1 MSFYDAIRVG
11 ASGAADFKVERS
23 LRFNDGDTP
32 FLQRGVSSASNRKT
46 FTYSVW
52 CKRTENSQTYSGN
65 SANCLFYQGD
75 TSGNEFFYIT
85 FNGEDK
91 IEIQQY
97 DYPTN
102 QGRKITSQRFRDP
115 SAWYHIVLRVDTT
128 NSTANDRIRLYVNGE
143 QVTDFATNDGTTS
156 QNLDTWVN
164 DTTFDQYIGKAG
176 YNNLYM
182 DGYLAEI
189 NMVDGSSLAPSSFG
203 ETNSATGQWV
213 PIDTSALT
221 FGTNGFRLKFLDN
234 SGTSA
239 TTLGK
244 DSSGNGNNYTP
255 NNFSV
260 STGIGNDSVTDTPT
274 NNFCT
279 LNSLDMSGNALEQ
292 ANLQGGTAGTTGWR
306 HTRSTFELPS
316 TGKWYWEYKLPDA
329 TADGSNG
336 YMIGIAYSN
345 LSLTQDINSDST
357 GLYGRQVNSKYN
369 NSSSSPVTGSHFTTP
384 NNNDILQFAYD
395 ADSQKLFTGV
405 NNTWELSANPSTGA
419 NPNWTSVASGGFPM
433 VGSYGSSRYAAVN
446 FGQQGFVYTPP
457 TGYKALN
464 SQNLPDPTILF
475 PNKYFETLLYT
486 GNSTNNRAITGLNFQ
501 PDFVWMKKR
510 ASSIAQHSLVDS
522 LHGTTDNGSGNGN
535 VGDLDTA
542 SNRAPAAQSAGGFES
557 FDANG
562 FTLGKG
568 SNDANADSAY
578 QLNNASGQTYVAWN
592 WNAGDTDSATYTVK
606 VVSDSG
612 NKYRFND
619 FGTSAVTLDLAEG
632 GTYIFNMDDSSNATH
647 PFSIGTAANGTV
659 YTSGI
664 TYFLDGV
671 SKTYSQY
678 TSGFAAAS
686 TRRLHITVPASAPQ
700 LYYWCSAHSGMGGAI
715 NTNSTLGSSN
725 FDGSI
730 QSTVKANTTSGFSIV
745 TYTGTGADGTVG
757 HGLGVTPD
765 FVVVKNR
772 DSSEHWS
779 VKHKDLTS
787 GYNLKLNLNEAEGQ
801 STGSTNGIIADLSS
815 SSNFSLTRTGNTGN
829 YDNVNIS
836 GDKHVAYCFSGVAG
850 YSKFGKYTGNGDSN
864 GPFVFTGFRPAW
876 VMIKRS
882 SASEGWHMFD
892 NKRDPDNVIEDRLEA
907 DSAAAAFTGYDWLDF
922 LSNGFKT
929 RINVNNTNGSSST
942 YVYLAFAESPFKNSR
957 AR

>member
-336 YMIGIAYSN
+336 YMICIAYSN
-345 LSLTQDINSDST
+345 LSLTQYINSDST

-632 GTYIFNMDDSSNATH
+632 GTYTFDGSDSSMSSH
-647 PFSIGTAANGTV
+647 PFVIGTAANGSEYSTGV
-659 YTSGI
+659 
-664 TYFLDGV
+664 TYQLDGASV
-671 SKTYSQY
+671 TYSQY
-678 TSGFAAAS
+678 TSGYSSAT
-686 TRRLHITVPASAPQ
+686 TRKLIITVPASAPQ
-700 LYYWCSAHSGMGGAI
+700 LYYWCSVHSGMGGGI
-715 NTNSTLGSSN
+715 NTNTTLGSSN
-725 FDGSI
+725 FDGTI
-730 QSTVKANTTSGFSIV
+730 QTTVKASPTSGFSIIR
-745 TYTGTGADGTVG
+745 YTGTGSDGTLG
-757 HGLGVTPD
+757 HGLGVAPSIYI
-765 FVVVKNR
+765 VKR
-772 DSSEHWS
+772 RSSA
-779 VKHKDLTS
+779 KDWYIQVGNLA
-787 GYNLKLNLNEAEGQ
+787 GIDLGRFLKLNANDGISFASDVFAATADTSTVLNTKSDSA
-801 STGSTNGIIADLSS
+801 TNA
-815 SSNFSLTRTGNTGN
+815 
-829 YDNVNIS
+829 S
-836 GDKHVAYCFSGVAG
+836 GDTYVIYCFSSVEGF
-850 YSKFGKYTGNGDSN
+850 SKFGSYTGYLPATGNGS
-864 GPFVFTGFRPAW
+864 FVYLGFRPAFLI
-876 VMIKRS
+876 VKKT
-882 SASEGWHMFD
+882 ASEFMLLTD
-892 NKRDPDNVIEDRLEA
+892 SKRGAINPIDERLFPA
-907 DSAAAAFTGYDWLDF
+907 YNFTESDEVVVDF
-922 LSNGFKT
+922 VSNGFKA
-929 RINVNNTNGSSST
+929 RNGGGASIISGSGSG
-942 YVYLAFAESPFKNSR
+942 YVFFAFAESPFKNSR

>member
-632 GTYIFNMDDSSNATH
+632 GTYTFDGSDSSMSSH
-647 PFSIGTAANGTV
+647 PFVIGTAANGSEYSTGV
-659 YTSGI
+659 
-664 TYFLDGV
+664 TYQLDGASV
-671 SKTYSQY
+671 TYSQY
-678 TSGFAAAS
+678 TSGYSSAT
-686 TRRLHITVPASAPQ
+686 TRKLIITVPASAPQ
-700 LYYWCSAHSGMGGAI
+700 LYYWCSVHSGMGGGI
-715 NTNSTLGSSN
+715 NTNTTLGSSN
-725 FDGSI
+725 FDGTI
-730 QSTVKANTTSGFSIV
+730 QTTVKASPTSGFSIIR
-745 TYTGTGADGTVG
+745 YTGTGSDGTLG
-757 HGLGVTPD
+757 HGLGVAPSIYI
-765 FVVVKNR
+765 VKR
-772 DSSEHWS
+772 RSSA
-779 VKHKDLTS
+779 KDWYIQVGNLA
-787 GYNLKLNLNEAEGQ
+787 GIDLGRFLKLNANDGISFASDVFAATADTSTVLNTKSDSA
-801 STGSTNGIIADLSS
+801 TNA
-815 SSNFSLTRTGNTGN
+815 
-829 YDNVNIS
+829 S
-836 GDKHVAYCFSGVAG
+836 GDTYVIYCFSSVEGF
-850 YSKFGKYTGNGDSN
+850 SKFGSYTGYLPATGNGS
-864 GPFVFTGFRPAW
+864 FVYLGFRPAFLI
-876 VMIKRS
+876 VKKT
-882 SASEGWHMFD
+882 ASEYMLLTD
-892 NKRDPDNVIEDRLEA
+892 SKRGAINPIDERLFPA
-907 DSAAAAFTGYDWLDF
+907 YNFTESDEVVVDF
-922 LSNGFKT
+922 VSNGFKA
-929 RINVNNTNGSSST
+929 RNGGGASIISGSGSG
-942 YVYLAFAESPFKNSR
+942 YVFFAFAESPFKNSR

>member
-143 QVTDFATNDGTTS
+143 QVTDFATNYGTTS
-156 QNLDTWVN
+156 QYLYTWVN

-244 DSSGNGNNYTP
+244 DSSGNGNSYTP

-632 GTYIFNMDDSSNATH
+632 GTYTFDGSDSSMSSH
-647 PFSIGTAANGTV
+647 PFVIGTAANGSEYSTGV
-659 YTSGI
+659 
-664 TYFLDGV
+664 TYQLDGASV
-671 SKTYSQY
+671 TYSQY
-678 TSGFAAAS
+678 TSGYSSAT
-686 TRRLHITVPASAPQ
+686 TRKLIITVPASAPQ
-700 LYYWCSAHSGMGGAI
+700 LYYWCSVHSGMGGGI
-715 NTNSTLGSSN
+715 NTNTTLGSSN
-725 FDGSI
+725 FDGTI
-730 QSTVKANTTSGFSIV
+730 QTTVKASPTSGFSIIR
-745 TYTGTGADGTVG
+745 YTGTGSDGTLG
-757 HGLGVTPD
+757 HGLGVAPSIYI
-765 FVVVKNR
+765 VKR
-772 DSSEHWS
+772 RSSA
-779 VKHKDLTS
+779 KDWYIQVGNLA
-787 GYNLKLNLNEAEGQ
+787 GIDLGRFLKLNANDGISFASDVFAATADTSTVLNTKSDSA
-801 STGSTNGIIADLSS
+801 TNA
-815 SSNFSLTRTGNTGN
+815 
-829 YDNVNIS
+829 S
-836 GDKHVAYCFSGVAG
+836 GDTYVIYCFSSVEGF
-850 YSKFGKYTGNGDSN
+850 SKFGSYTGYLPATGNGS
-864 GPFVFTGFRPAW
+864 FVYLGFRPAFLI
-876 VMIKRS
+876 VKKT
-882 SASEGWHMFD
+882 ASEFMLLTD
-892 NKRDPDNVIEDRLEA
+892 SKRGAINPIDERLFPA
-907 DSAAAAFTGYDWLDF
+907 YNFTESDEVVVDF
-922 LSNGFKT
+922 VSNGFKA
-929 RINVNNTNGSSST
+929 RNGGGASIISGSGSG
-942 YVYLAFAESPFKNSR
+942 YVFFAFAESPFKNST

>member
-632 GTYIFNMDDSSNATH
+632 GTYTFDGSDSSMSSH
-647 PFSIGTAANGTV
+647 PFVIGTAANGSEYSTGV
-659 YTSGI
+659 
-664 TYFLDGV
+664 TYQLDGASV
-671 SKTYSQY
+671 TYSQY
-678 TSGFAAAS
+678 TSGYSSAT
-686 TRRLHITVPASAPQ
+686 TRKLIITVPASAPQ
-700 LYYWCSAHSGMGGAI
+700 LYYWCSVHSGMGGGI
-715 NTNSTLGSSN
+715 NTNTTLGSSN
-725 FDGSI
+725 FDGTI
-730 QSTVKANTTSGFSIV
+730 QTTVKASPTSGFSIIR
-745 TYTGTGADGTVG
+745 YTGTGSDGTLG
-757 HGLGVTPD
+757 HGLGVAPSIYI
-765 FVVVKNR
+765 VKR
-772 DSSEHWS
+772 RSSA
-779 VKHKDLTS
+779 KDWYIQVGNLA
-787 GYNLKLNLNEAEGQ
+787 GIDLGRFLKLNANDGISFASDVFAATADTSTVLNTKSDSA
-801 STGSTNGIIADLSS
+801 TNA
-815 SSNFSLTRTGNTGN
+815 
-829 YDNVNIS
+829 S
-836 GDKHVAYCFSGVAG
+836 GDTYVIYCFSSVEGF
-850 YSKFGKYTGNGDSN
+850 SKFGSYTGYLPATGNGS
-864 GPFVFTGFRPAW
+864 FVYLGFRPAFLI
-876 VMIKRS
+876 VKKT
-882 SASEGWHMFD
+882 ASEFMLLTD
-892 NKRDPDNVIEDRLEA
+892 SKRGAINPIDERLFPA
-907 DSAAAAFTGYDWLDF
+907 YNFTESDEVVVDF
-922 LSNGFKT
+922 VSNGFKA
-929 RINVNNTNGSSST
+929 RNGGGASIISGSGSG
-942 YVYLAFAESPFKNSR
+942 YVFFAFAESPFKNSS

>member
-244 DSSGNGNNYTP
+244 DSSGNGNNFTP

-632 GTYIFNMDDSSNATH
+632 GTYTFDGSDSSMSSH
-647 PFSIGTAANGTV
+647 PFVIGTAANGSEYSTGV
-659 YTSGI
+659 
-664 TYFLDGV
+664 TYQLDGASV
-671 SKTYSQY
+671 TYSQY
-678 TSGFAAAS
+678 TSGYSSAT
-686 TRRLHITVPASAPQ
+686 TRKLIITVPASAPQ
-700 LYYWCSAHSGMGGAI
+700 LYYWCSVHSGMGGGI
-715 NTNSTLGSSN
+715 NTNTTLGSSN
-725 FDGSI
+725 FDGTI
-730 QSTVKANTTSGFSIV
+730 QTTVKASPTSGFSIIR
-745 TYTGTGADGTVG
+745 YTGTGSDGTLG
-757 HGLGVTPD
+757 HGLGVAPSIYI
-765 FVVVKNR
+765 VKR
-772 DSSEHWS
+772 RSSA
-779 VKHKDLTS
+779 KDWYIQVGNLA
-787 GYNLKLNLNEAEGQ
+787 GIDLGRFLKLNANDGISFASDVFAATADTSTVLNTKSDSA
-801 STGSTNGIIADLSS
+801 TNA
-815 SSNFSLTRTGNTGN
+815 
-829 YDNVNIS
+829 S
-836 GDKHVAYCFSGVAG
+836 GDTYVIYCFSSVEGF
-850 YSKFGKYTGNGDSN
+850 SKFGSYTGYLPATGNGS
-864 GPFVFTGFRPAW
+864 FVYLGFRPAFLI
-876 VMIKRS
+876 VKKT
-882 SASEGWHMFD
+882 ASEFMLLTD
-892 NKRDPDNVIEDRLEA
+892 SKRGAINPIDERLFPA
-907 DSAAAAFTGYDWLDF
+907 YNFTESDEVVVDF
-922 LSNGFKT
+922 VSNGFKA
-929 RINVNNTNGSSST
+929 RNGGGASIISGSGSG
-942 YVYLAFAESPFKNSR
+942 YVFFAFAESPFKNSR

>member
-292 ANLQGGTAGTTGWR
+292 ANLQGGTAGTTAWR
-306 HTRSTFELPS
+306 HTRSTFALPS

-632 GTYIFNMDDSSNATH
+632 GTYTFDGSDSSMSSH
-647 PFSIGTAANGTV
+647 PFVIGTAANGSEYSTGV
-659 YTSGI
+659 
-664 TYFLDGV
+664 TYQLDGASV
-671 SKTYSQY
+671 TYSQY
-678 TSGFAAAS
+678 TSGYSSAT
-686 TRRLHITVPASAPQ
+686 TRKLIITVPASAPQ
-700 LYYWCSAHSGMGGAI
+700 LYYWCSVHSGMGGGI
-715 NTNSTLGSSN
+715 NTNTTLGSSN
-725 FDGSI
+725 FDGTI
-730 QSTVKANTTSGFSIV
+730 QTTVKASPTSGFSIIR
-745 TYTGTGADGTVG
+745 YTGTGSDGTLG
-757 HGLGVTPD
+757 HGLGVAPSIYI
-765 FVVVKNR
+765 VKR
-772 DSSEHWS
+772 RSSA
-779 VKHKDLTS
+779 KDWYIQVGNLA
-787 GYNLKLNLNEAEGQ
+787 GIDLGRFLKLNANDGISFASDVFAATADTSTVLNTKSDSA
-801 STGSTNGIIADLSS
+801 TNA
-815 SSNFSLTRTGNTGN
+815 
-829 YDNVNIS
+829 S
-836 GDKHVAYCFSGVAG
+836 GDTYVIYCFSSVEGF
-850 YSKFGKYTGNGDSN
+850 SKFGSYTGYLPATGNGS
-864 GPFVFTGFRPAW
+864 FVYLGFRPAFLI
-876 VMIKRS
+876 VKKT
-882 SASEGWHMFD
+882 ASEFMLLTD
-892 NKRDPDNVIEDRLEA
+892 SKRGAINPIDERLFPA
-907 DSAAAAFTGYDWLDF
+907 YNFTESDEVVVDF
-922 LSNGFKT
+922 VSNGFKA
-929 RINVNNTNGSSST
+929 RNGGGASIISGSGSG
-942 YVYLAFAESPFKNSR
+942 YVFFAFAESPFKNSR

>member
-369 NSSSSPVTGSHFTTP
+369 NSSCSPVTGSHFTTP

-632 GTYIFNMDDSSNATH
+632 GTYTFDGSDSSMSSH
-647 PFSIGTAANGTV
+647 PFVIGTAANGSEYSTGV
-659 YTSGI
+659 
-664 TYFLDGV
+664 TYQLDGASV
-671 SKTYSQY
+671 TYSQY
-678 TSGFAAAS
+678 TSGYSSAT
-686 TRRLHITVPASAPQ
+686 TRKLIITVPASAPQ
-700 LYYWCSAHSGMGGAI
+700 LYYWCSVHSGMGGGI
-715 NTNSTLGSSN
+715 NTNTTLGSSN
-725 FDGSI
+725 FDGTI
-730 QSTVKANTTSGFSIV
+730 QTTVKASPTSGFSIIR
-745 TYTGTGADGTVG
+745 YTGTGSDGTLG
-757 HGLGVTPD
+757 HGLGVAPSIYI
-765 FVVVKNR
+765 VKR
-772 DSSEHWS
+772 RSSA
-779 VKHKDLTS
+779 KDWYIQVGNLA
-787 GYNLKLNLNEAEGQ
+787 GIDLGRFLKLNANDGISFASDVFAATADTSTVLNTKSDSA
-801 STGSTNGIIADLSS
+801 TNA
-815 SSNFSLTRTGNTGN
+815 
-829 YDNVNIS
+829 S
-836 GDKHVAYCFSGVAG
+836 GDTYVIYCFSSVEGF
-850 YSKFGKYTGNGDSN
+850 SKFGSYTGYLPATGNGS
-864 GPFVFTGFRPAW
+864 FVYLGFRPAFLI
-876 VMIKRS
+876 VKKT
-882 SASEGWHMFD
+882 ASEFMLLTD
-892 NKRDPDNVIEDRLEA
+892 SKRGAINPIDERLFPA
-907 DSAAAAFTGYDWLDF
+907 YNFTESDEVVVDF
-922 LSNGFKT
+922 VSNGFKA
-929 RINVNNTNGSSST
+929 RNGGGASIISGSGSG
-942 YVYLAFAESPFKNSR
+942 YVFFAFAESPFKNSR

>member
-632 GTYIFNMDDSSNATH
+632 GTYTFDGSDSSMSSH
-647 PFSIGTAANGTV
+647 PFVIGTAANGSEYSTGV
-659 YTSGI
+659 
-664 TYFLDGV
+664 TYQLDGASV
-671 SKTYSQY
+671 TYSQY
-678 TSGFAAAS
+678 TSGYSSAT
-686 TRRLHITVPASAPQ
+686 TRKLIITVPASAPQ
-700 LYYWCSAHSGMGGAI
+700 LYYWCSVHSGMGGAI
-715 NTNSTLGSSN
+715 NTNTTLGSSN
-725 FDGSI
+725 IDGTI
-730 QSTVKANTTSGFSIV
+730 QTTVKASPTSGFSIIR
-745 TYTGTGADGTVG
+745 YTGTGSDGTLG
-757 HGLGVTPD
+757 HGLGVAPSIYI
-765 FVVVKNR
+765 VKR
-772 DSSEHWS
+772 RSSA
-779 VKHKDLTS
+779 KDWYIQVGNLA
-787 GYNLKLNLNEAEGQ
+787 GIDLGRFLKLNANDGISFASDVFAATADTSTVLNTKSDSA
-801 STGSTNGIIADLSS
+801 TNA
-815 SSNFSLTRTGNTGN
+815 
-829 YDNVNIS
+829 S
-836 GDKHVAYCFSGVAG
+836 GDTYVIYCFSSVEGF
-850 YSKFGKYTGNGDSN
+850 SKFGSYTGYLPATGNGS
-864 GPFVFTGFRPAW
+864 FVYLGFRPAFLI
-876 VMIKRS
+876 VKKT
-882 SASEGWHMFD
+882 ASEFMLLTD
-892 NKRDPDNVIEDRLEA
+892 SKRGAINPIDERLFPA
-907 DSAAAAFTGYDWLDF
+907 YNFTESDEVVVDF
-922 LSNGFKT
+922 VSNGFKA
-929 RINVNNTNGSSST
+929 RNGGGASIISGSGSG
-942 YVYLAFAESPFKNSR
+942 YVFFAFAESPFKNSR

>member
-11 ASGAADFKVERS
+11 ASGAADFEVERS

-91 IEIQQY
+91 LEIQQY

-102 QGRKITSQRFRDP
+102 QGRKITTQVFRDP

-143 QVTDFATNDGTTS
+143 QVTDFVTNDGTTS

-306 HTRSTFELPS
+306 HTRSTFALPS

-357 GLYGRQVNSKYN
+357 GLYGRQTDSKYN
-369 NSSSSPVTGSHFTTP
+369 NSSSSPVTNSAFTSIS
-384 NNNDILQFAYD
+384 NNDILQFAYD
-395 ADSQKLFTGV
+395 ADGQKLYTGR
-405 NNTWELSANPSTGA
+405 NNTWEESANPSTGA

-632 GTYIFNMDDSSNATH
+632 GTYTFDGSDSSMSSH
-647 PFSIGTAANGTV
+647 PFVIGTAANGSEYSTGV
-659 YTSGI
+659 
-664 TYFLDGV
+664 TYQLDGASV
-671 SKTYSQY
+671 TYSQY
-678 TSGFAAAS
+678 TSGYSSAT
-686 TRRLHITVPASAPQ
+686 TRKLIITVPASAPQ
-700 LYYWCSAHSGMGGAI
+700 LYYWCSVHSGMGGGI
-715 NTNSTLGSSN
+715 NTNTTLGSSN
-725 FDGSI
+725 FDGTI
-730 QSTVKANTTSGFSIV
+730 QTTVKASPTSGFSIIR
-745 TYTGTGADGTVG
+745 YTGTGSDGTLG
-757 HGLGVTPD
+757 HGLGVAPSIYI
-765 FVVVKNR
+765 VKR
-772 DSSEHWS
+772 RSSA
-779 VKHKDLTS
+779 KDWYIQVGNLA
-787 GYNLKLNLNEAEGQ
+787 GIDLGRFLKLNANDGISFASDVFAATADTSTVLNTKSDSA
-801 STGSTNGIIADLSS
+801 TNA
-815 SSNFSLTRTGNTGN
+815 
-829 YDNVNIS
+829 S
-836 GDKHVAYCFSGVAG
+836 GDTYVIYCFSSVEGF
-850 YSKFGKYTGNGDSN
+850 SKFGSYTGYLPATGNGS
-864 GPFVFTGFRPAW
+864 FVYLGFRPAFLI
-876 VMIKRS
+876 VKKT
-882 SASEGWHMFD
+882 ASEFMLLTD
-892 NKRDPDNVIEDRLEA
+892 SKRGAINPIDERLFPA
-907 DSAAAAFTGYDWLDF
+907 YNFTESDEVVVDF
-922 LSNGFKT
+922 VSNGFKA
-929 RINVNNTNGSSST
+929 RNGGGASIISGSGSG
-942 YVYLAFAESPFKNSR
+942 YVFFAFAESPFKNSR

>member
-292 ANLQGGTAGTTGWR
+292 ANLQGGTAGTSGWR

-501 PDFVWMKKR
+501 PYFVWMKKR

-632 GTYIFNMDDSSNATH
+632 GTYTFDGSDSSMSSH
-647 PFSIGTAANGTV
+647 PFVIGTAANGSEYSTGV
-659 YTSGI
+659 
-664 TYFLDGV
+664 TYQLDGASV
-671 SKTYSQY
+671 TYSQY
-678 TSGFAAAS
+678 TSGYSSAT
-686 TRRLHITVPASAPQ
+686 TRKLIITVPASAPQ
-700 LYYWCSAHSGMGGAI
+700 LYYWCSVHSGMGGGI
-715 NTNSTLGSSN
+715 NTNTTLGSSN
-725 FDGSI
+725 FDGTI
-730 QSTVKANTTSGFSIV
+730 QTTVKASPTSGFSIIR
-745 TYTGTGADGTVG
+745 YTGTGSDGTLA
-757 HGLGVTPD
+757 HGLGVAPSIYI
-765 FVVVKNR
+765 VKR
-772 DSSEHWS
+772 RSIA
-779 VKHKDLTS
+779 KDWYIQVGNLA
-787 GYNLKLNLNEAEGQ
+787 GIDLGRFLKLNANDGISFASDVFAATADTSTVLNTKSDSA
-801 STGSTNGIIADLSS
+801 TNA
-815 SSNFSLTRTGNTGN
+815 
-829 YDNVNIS
+829 S
-836 GDKHVAYCFSGVAG
+836 GDTYVIYCFSSVEGF
-850 YSKFGKYTGNGDSN
+850 SKFGSYTGYLPATGNGS
-864 GPFVFTGFRPAW
+864 FVYLGFRPAFLI
-876 VMIKRS
+876 VKKT
-882 SASEGWHMFD
+882 ASEFMLLTD
-892 NKRDPDNVIEDRLEA
+892 SKRGAINPIDERLFPA
-907 DSAAAAFTGYDWLDF
+907 YNFTESDEVVVDF
-922 LSNGFKT
+922 VSNGFKA
-929 RINVNNTNGSSST
+929 RNGGGASIISGSGSG
-942 YVYLAFAESPFKNSR
+942 YVFFAFAESPFKNSR

>member
-115 SAWYHIVLRVDTT
+115 SAWYHIDLRVDTT
-128 NSTANDRIRLYVNGE
+128 NSTANDRSRLYVNGE

-632 GTYIFNMDDSSNATH
+632 GTYTFDGSDSSMSSH
-647 PFSIGTAANGTV
+647 PFVIGTAANGSEYSTGV
-659 YTSGI
+659 
-664 TYFLDGV
+664 TYQLDGASV
-671 SKTYSQY
+671 TYSQY
-678 TSGFAAAS
+678 TSGYSSAT
-686 TRRLHITVPASAPQ
+686 TRKLIITVPASAPQ
-700 LYYWCSAHSGMGGAI
+700 LYYWCSVHSGMGGGI
-715 NTNSTLGSSN
+715 NTNTTLGSSN
-725 FDGSI
+725 FDGTI
-730 QSTVKANTTSGFSIV
+730 QTTVKASPTSGFSIIR
-745 TYTGTGADGTVG
+745 YTGTGSDGTLG
-757 HGLGVTPD
+757 HGLGVAPSIYI
-765 FVVVKNR
+765 VKR
-772 DSSEHWS
+772 RSSA
-779 VKHKDLTS
+779 KDWYIQVGNLA
-787 GYNLKLNLNEAEGQ
+787 GIDLGRFLKLNANDGISFASDVFAATADTSTVLNTKSDSA
-801 STGSTNGIIADLSS
+801 TNA
-815 SSNFSLTRTGNTGN
+815 
-829 YDNVNIS
+829 S
-836 GDKHVAYCFSGVAG
+836 GDTYVIYCFSSVEGF
-850 YSKFGKYTGNGDSN
+850 SKFGSYTGYLPATGNGS
-864 GPFVFTGFRPAW
+864 FVYLGFRPAFLI
-876 VMIKRS
+876 VKKT
-882 SASEGWHMFD
+882 ASEFMLLTD
-892 NKRDPDNVIEDRLEA
+892 SKRGAINPIDERLFPA
-907 DSAAAAFTGYDWLDF
+907 YNFTESDEVVVDF
-922 LSNGFKT
+922 VSNGFKA
-929 RINVNNTNGSSST
+929 RNGGGASIISGSGSG
-942 YVYLAFAESPFKNSR
+942 YVFFAFAESPFKNSR

>member
-244 DSSGNGNNYTP
+244 DSSGNGNNFTP

-292 ANLQGGTAGTTGWR
+292 ANLQGGTAGTSGWR
-306 HTRSTFELPS
+306 HTRSTFALPS
-316 TGKWYWEYKLPDA
+316 TGKWYWEYKIPDIS
-329 TADGSNG
+329 TDGSNG
-336 YMIGIAYSN
+336 HMMGIAYSN
-345 LSLTQDINSDST
+345 LGFTQDVNSDST
-357 GLYGRQVNSKYN
+357 GLYGRQVTGKYN
-369 NSSSSPVTGSHFTTP
+369 NSSSSPVTNSHFTTP
-384 NNNDILQFAYD
+384 NNNDIFQFAYD

-405 NNTWELSANPSTGA
+405 NNTWELSANPSTGS
-419 NPNWTSVASGGFPM
+419 NPNWTSVTSGGFPM
-433 VGSYGSSRYAAVN
+433 VGSYGSSRYVTVN

-464 SQNLPDPTILF
+464 SANLPNPTIKLPDKHF
-475 PNKYFETLLYT
+475 DTLTYT
-486 GNSTNNRAITGLNFQ
+486 GNDSSDRDITGVGFQ
-501 PDFVWMKKR
+501 PDWLWIKNRSQTDFHM
-510 ASSIAQHSLVDS
+510 IMDS
-522 LHGTTDNGSGNGN
+522 VRGANKNLYSNDTDNEQTDNANGHVNSFLTDGFNVDAGGSGLVNEN
-535 VGDLDTA
+535 SED
-542 SNRAPAAQSAGGFES
+542 
-557 FDANG
+557 
-562 FTLGKG
+562 
-568 SNDANADSAY
+568 
-578 QLNNASGQTYVAWN
+578 YVAWN
-592 WNAGDTDSATYTVK
+592 WNAGDTDGKTYTVT
-606 VVSDSG
+606 VVDDSG
-612 NKYRFND
+612 NKFRFD
-619 FGTSAVTLDLAEG
+619 GYGTSAVTLDLAEG
-632 GTYIFNMDDSSNATH
+632 GTYVFNYPSGH
-647 PFSIGTAANGTV
+647 PFRFSTTSDGTHGGGSE
-659 YTSGI
+659 YT
-664 TYFLDGV
+664 TGV
-671 SKTYSQY
+671 THNS
-678 TSGFAAAS
+678 S
-686 TRRLHITVPASAPQ
+686 TQVTIVVAASAPT
-700 LYYWCSAHSGMGGAI
+700 LYYYCSSHSGMGGQV

-725 FDGSI
+725 FDGAI
-730 QSTVKANTTSGFSIV
+730 QSVVKTNTTAGFSIT
-745 TYTGTGADGTVG
+745 TYTGTGSSTTVG
-757 HGLGVTPD
+757 HGLGVKPD
-765 FVVVKNR
+765 WIIIKCRSNGDNWMVY
-772 DSSEHWS
+772 
-779 VKHKDLTS
+779 HK
-787 GYNLKLNLNEAEGQ
+787 G
-801 STGSTNGIIADLSS
+801 
-815 SSNFSLTRTGNTGN
+815 
-829 YDNVNIS
+829 VN
-836 GDKHVAYCFSGVAG
+836 SGVDPEDYYLELNATTSQVNSTIMLNDTAPTSSVVTIG
-850 YSKFGKYTGNGDSN
+850 SDNSVNGSSRTYVMYAFSEVSSYCKFGFYTGNGSSSD
-864 GPFVFTGFRPAW
+864 GTYVFFGFRPAFFMAKE
-876 VMIKRS
+876 VS
-882 SASEGWHMFD
+882 STSRWSIYD
-892 NKRDPDNVIEDRLEA
+892 NKRDTDNPNEKYLRAQANNAETTSVNNDV
-907 DSAAAAFTGYDWLDF
+907 DF
-922 LSNGFKT
+922 LSNGVKMRGT
-929 RINVNNTNGSSST
+929 GEPNASGVT
-942 YVYLAFAESPFKNSR
+942 YVYLAFAEAPFRNAR

>member
-91 IEIQQY
+91 IEIQLY

-632 GTYIFNMDDSSNATH
+632 GTYTFDGSDSSMSSH
-647 PFSIGTAANGTV
+647 PFVIGTAANGSEYSTGV
-659 YTSGI
+659 
-664 TYFLDGV
+664 TYQLDGASV
-671 SKTYSQY
+671 TYSQY
-678 TSGFAAAS
+678 TSGYSSAT
-686 TRRLHITVPASAPQ
+686 TRKLIITVPASAPQ
-700 LYYWCSAHSGMGGAI
+700 LYYWCSVHSGMGGGI
-715 NTNSTLGSSN
+715 NTNTTLGSSN
-725 FDGSI
+725 FDGTI
-730 QSTVKANTTSGFSIV
+730 QTTVKASPTSGFSIIR
-745 TYTGTGADGTVG
+745 YTGTGSDGTLG
-757 HGLGVTPD
+757 HGLGVAPSIYI
-765 FVVVKNR
+765 VKR
-772 DSSEHWS
+772 RSSA
-779 VKHKDLTS
+779 KDWYIQVGNLA
-787 GYNLKLNLNEAEGQ
+787 GIDLGRFLKLNANDGISFASDVFAATADTSTVLNTKSDSA
-801 STGSTNGIIADLSS
+801 TNA
-815 SSNFSLTRTGNTGN
+815 
-829 YDNVNIS
+829 S
-836 GDKHVAYCFSGVAG
+836 GDTYVIYCFSSVEGF
-850 YSKFGKYTGNGDSN
+850 SKFGSYTGYLPATGNGS
-864 GPFVFTGFRPAW
+864 FVYLGFRPAFLI
-876 VMIKRS
+876 VKKT
-882 SASEGWHMFD
+882 ASEFMLLTD
-892 NKRDPDNVIEDRLEA
+892 SKRGAINPIDERLFPA
-907 DSAAAAFTGYDWLDF
+907 YNFTESDEVVVDF
-922 LSNGFKT
+922 VSNGFKA
-929 RINVNNTNGSSST
+929 RNGGGASIISGSGSG
-942 YVYLAFAESPFKNSR
+942 YVFFAFAESPFKNSR

>member
-143 QVTDFATNDGTTS
+143 QVTYFATNDGTTS

-632 GTYIFNMDDSSNATH
+632 GTYTFDGSDSSMSSH
-647 PFSIGTAANGTV
+647 PFVIGTAANGSEYSTGV
-659 YTSGI
+659 
-664 TYFLDGV
+664 TYQLDGASV
-671 SKTYSQY
+671 TYSQY
-678 TSGFAAAS
+678 TSGYSSAT
-686 TRRLHITVPASAPQ
+686 TRKLIITVPASAPQ
-700 LYYWCSAHSGMGGAI
+700 LYYWCSVHSGMGGGI
-715 NTNSTLGSSN
+715 NTNTTLGSSN
-725 FDGSI
+725 FDGTI
-730 QSTVKANTTSGFSIV
+730 QTTVKASPTSGFSIIR
-745 TYTGTGADGTVG
+745 YTGTGSDGTLG
-757 HGLGVTPD
+757 HGLGVAPSIYI
-765 FVVVKNR
+765 VKR
-772 DSSEHWS
+772 RSSA
-779 VKHKDLTS
+779 KDWYIQVGNLA
-787 GYNLKLNLNEAEGQ
+787 GIDLGRFLKLNANDGISFASDVFAATADTSTVLNTKSDSA
-801 STGSTNGIIADLSS
+801 TNA
-815 SSNFSLTRTGNTGN
+815 
-829 YDNVNIS
+829 S
-836 GDKHVAYCFSGVAG
+836 GDTYVIYCFSSVEGF
-850 YSKFGKYTGNGDSN
+850 SKFGSYTGYLPATGNGS
-864 GPFVFTGFRPAW
+864 FVYLGFRPAFLI
-876 VMIKRS
+876 VKKT
-882 SASEGWHMFD
+882 ASEFMLLTD
-892 NKRDPDNVIEDRLEA
+892 SKRGAINPIDERLFPA
-907 DSAAAAFTGYDWLDF
+907 YNFTESDEVVVDF
-922 LSNGFKT
+922 VSNGFKA
-929 RINVNNTNGSSST
+929 RNGGGASIISGSGSG
-942 YVYLAFAESPFKNSR
+942 YVFFAFAESPFKNSR

>member
-260 STGIGNDSVTDTPT
+260 STGIGNDSVADTPT

-464 SQNLPDPTILF
+464 SQNLPAPTILF

-632 GTYIFNMDDSSNATH
+632 GTYTFDGSDSSMSSH
-647 PFSIGTAANGTV
+647 PFVIGTAANGSEYSTGV
-659 YTSGI
+659 
-664 TYFLDGV
+664 TYQLDGASV
-671 SKTYSQY
+671 TYSQY
-678 TSGFAAAS
+678 TSGYSSAT
-686 TRRLHITVPASAPQ
+686 TRKLIITVPASAPQ
-700 LYYWCSAHSGMGGAI
+700 LYYWCSVHSGMGGGI
-715 NTNSTLGSSN
+715 NTNTTLGSSN
-725 FDGSI
+725 FDGTI
-730 QSTVKANTTSGFSIV
+730 QTTVKASPTSGFSIIR
-745 TYTGTGADGTVG
+745 YTGTGSDGTLG
-757 HGLGVTPD
+757 HGLGVAPSIYI
-765 FVVVKNR
+765 VKR
-772 DSSEHWS
+772 RSSA
-779 VKHKDLTS
+779 KDWYIQVGNLA
-787 GYNLKLNLNEAEGQ
+787 GIDLGRFLKLNANDGISFASDVFAATADTSTVLNTKSDSA
-801 STGSTNGIIADLSS
+801 TNA
-815 SSNFSLTRTGNTGN
+815 
-829 YDNVNIS
+829 S
-836 GDKHVAYCFSGVAG
+836 GDTYVIYCFSSVEGF
-850 YSKFGKYTGNGDSN
+850 SKFGSYTGYLPATGNGS
-864 GPFVFTGFRPAW
+864 FVYLGFRPAFLI
-876 VMIKRS
+876 VKKT
-882 SASEGWHMFD
+882 ASEFMLLTD
-892 NKRDPDNVIEDRLEA
+892 SKRGAINPIDERLFPA
-907 DSAAAAFTGYDWLDF
+907 YNFTESDEVVVDF
-922 LSNGFKT
+922 VSNGFKA
-929 RINVNNTNGSSST
+929 RNGGGASIISGSGSG
-942 YVYLAFAESPFKNSR
+942 YVFFAFAESPFKNSR